1 MRRIYRPTAAPY
13 SGTASASAEWSL
25 HYHYSEDSGPTIF
38 WRASVSIKK
47 KPLAAVPRHTTQFH
61 PQLPSRLQPRPGL
74 LLTKNLRGDLIHLN
88 LN

>member
-13 SGTASASAEWSL
+13 SCTASASAEWSL
-25 HYHYSEDSGPTIF
+25 YYHYSEDSGPTIF

-47 KPLAAVPRHTTQFH
+47 KPLAAVPRHTTEFH

-74 LLTKNLRGDLIHLN
+74 LLTNLRGDLN